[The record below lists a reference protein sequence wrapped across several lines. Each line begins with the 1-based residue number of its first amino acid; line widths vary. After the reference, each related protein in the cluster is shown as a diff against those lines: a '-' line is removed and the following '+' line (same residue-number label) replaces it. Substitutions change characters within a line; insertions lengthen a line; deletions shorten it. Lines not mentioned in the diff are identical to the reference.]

1 MNGGFPIVHQV
12 LTTCEMTKV
21 QNEWMLSFRKF
32 LKQHRLHAN
41 DAHGSK
47 LARYT
52 VRCSTNHV
60 ATIVILFFFKN
71 KKKKEKNKI
80 RQIHQGRLSLQILP
94 CFSLKVRCKLGP
106 LPYRFTS
113 QLLQETHSH
122 HNLVGQEFTP
132 ISKEKKK
139 KPTPE
144 INHITRSMA
153 TLLKEQQF
161 KYS

>member
-52 VRCSTNHV
+52 VRCSTDHV
-60 ATIVILFFFKN
+60 ATIVILFFLRTRRKRKKIKSDRFIKDVCHCRFYPASHLRSGANWGLCLTGLLPSCYKKHTHTTILLDKN
-71 KKKKEKNKI
+71 SHPFPKKRKKNQPP
-80 RQIHQGRLSLQILP
+80 R
-94 CFSLKVRCKLGP
+94 
-106 LPYRFTS
+106 
-113 QLLQETHSH
+113 
-122 HNLVGQEFTP
+122 
-132 ISKEKKK
+132 
-139 KPTPE
+139 
-144 INHITRSMA
+144 
-153 TLLKEQQF
+153 
-161 KYS
+161 